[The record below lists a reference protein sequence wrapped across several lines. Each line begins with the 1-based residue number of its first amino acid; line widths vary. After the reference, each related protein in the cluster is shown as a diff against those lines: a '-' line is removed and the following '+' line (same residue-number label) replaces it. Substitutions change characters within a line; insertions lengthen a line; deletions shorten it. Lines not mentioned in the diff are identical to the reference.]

1 MHLFSRHD
9 LEPVPKIPML
19 QTLVTNSSQSQQINI
34 SKRFNVLW
42 KSVMKCTFLRC
53 KSIPEKVSPSH
64 IIHFRANWH
73 LLNGNQFCLF
83 KVIFKLMQLFLF
95 IILTNMRTHLS
106 KCSCNQIRQ
115 DGTILP
121 RNSKIETILLF
132 HYMFISSQLW
142 LTSHPKST
150 VVLLGTGTPNTS
162 REIYSE
168 DANGETGTLNPLVIT
183 DALAIG
189 LNSSKDIAVRNQLNK
204 LNSFPAIAFEL
215 FSSVARALG
224 L

>member
-1 MHLFSRHD
+1 
-9 LEPVPKIPML
+9 
-19 QTLVTNSSQSQQINI
+19 
-34 SKRFNVLW
+34 
-42 KSVMKCTFLRC
+42 
-53 KSIPEKVSPSH
+53 
-64 IIHFRANWH
+64 
-73 LLNGNQFCLF
+73 
-83 KVIFKLMQLFLF
+83 
-95 IILTNMRTHLS
+95 
-106 KCSCNQIRQ
+106 
-115 DGTILP
+115 
-121 RNSKIETILLF
+121 
-132 HYMFISSQLW
+132 MFISSQLW

-189 LNSSKDIAVRNQLNK
+189 LNSSKDIAVRNQLDK
-204 LNSFPAIAFEL
+204 LNSFQAIAFEL

>member
-1 MHLFSRHD
+1 M
-9 LEPVPKIPML
+9 
-19 QTLVTNSSQSQQINI
+19 Q
-34 SKRFNVLW
+34 
-42 KSVMKCTFLRC
+42 CTFLRC

-106 KCSCNQIRQ
+106 KCSCSQIRQ

-121 RNSKIETILLF
+121 NRNNLVVSLYAYQFSTVVDF
-132 HYMFISSQLW
+132 SSE
-142 LTSHPKST
+142 ST
-150 VVLLGTGTPNTS
+150 VVLLGTGTPDTS

-168 DANGETGTLNPLVIT
+168 DADGETRTRNSLVIT
-183 DALAIG
+183 DALAIE
-189 LNSSKDIAVRNQLNK
+189 LNSSKDIAVRNQLDK